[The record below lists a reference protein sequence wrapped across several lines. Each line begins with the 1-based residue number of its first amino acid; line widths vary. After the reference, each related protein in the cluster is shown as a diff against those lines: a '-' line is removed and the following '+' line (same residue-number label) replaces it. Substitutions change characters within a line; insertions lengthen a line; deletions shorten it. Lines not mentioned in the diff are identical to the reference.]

1 MCRFASANDGAAQT
15 TVSGTISYRRVYV
28 SKFFPEGMTLL
39 RSIADAHAM
48 DRLNEGSWGNDP
60 VGHGRLAA
68 VVMDGIL
75 TDCARRLFD
84 HTLTA
89 LYPHRM
95 HWIILGNKPSV

>member
-1 MCRFASANDGAAQT
+1 MQGASANDGAAQT

-28 SKFFPEGMTLL
+28 SKSFPEGMTLS

-75 TDCARRLFD
+75 TD
-84 HTLTA
+84 
-89 LYPHRM
+89 
-95 HWIILGNKPSV
+95 

>member
-1 MCRFASANDGAAQT
+1 
-15 TVSGTISYRRVYV
+15 
-28 SKFFPEGMTLL
+28 MTLL

-75 TDCARRLFD
+75 TDWARRLFD
-84 HTLTA
+84 HTSTA

-95 HWIILGNKPSV
+95 YWIILGIRPPV